1 MVEKPIMRCDMD
13 LFEVLSRLNNK
24 EEFAEFFDDLCTHQE
39 IDNMQQRIECA
50 QLLLKGETY
59 NEIIE
64 QTDISSATLSRVS
77 RCIRYGSGGY
87 SRLLKDMMDAS
98 EQTDSAQ
105 DAAD

>member
-1 MVEKPIMRCDMD
+1 MD
-13 LFEVLSRLNNK
+13 LFEVLTRLKNK
-24 EEFAEFFDDLCTHQE
+24 EEYAEFFDDLCTHQE

-77 RCIRYGSGGY
+77 RCIQYGSGGY
-87 SRLLKDMMDAS
+87 SRLLKDMMDTS
-98 EQTDSAQ
+98 KQTDSAQ
-105 DAAD
+105 DAVD